1 MARLTLDSGG
11 YKTTYEAKLKPELE
25 ARLKEMSTG
34 KVDEKQLEGL
44 LQDITADGKVTDDEK
59 LVAIALAD
67 ATAAGDKLK
76 VTLQSDGF
84 ETTLNVPPE
93 AAASL
98 RQTMRSALAGIAHP
112 TEAVPVAL
120 STVLNGE
127 LPPSPE
133 LRELFP
139 PPPPPAPPTP
149 AGAEVVVVSAVS
161 ADDPSQKRAQQFSKD
176 FTDTKLPALNAG
188 DTVSLDYDIW
198 HPDENQLEK
207 NLRTLEY
214 LHRLGVPLELTFK
227 DGTLSGAAIE
237 KVEAGLRWPQVTA
250 VMEATGNEQSL
261 GMEQLKSVRVLGDVP
276 AVDLNAL
283 PAPKPMPKLTPAL
296 VDLDAA
302 IAASGL
308 TADDVKALKAGGAKF
323 ETVYDFAK
331 QRATGDTKPSPEH
344 MVGVGLYIQK
354 DDIVKLALDQ
364 AANVVQWDVAYYEMG
379 MQPFN
384 TKLENHTQVFLE
396 MVTSRDVNVT
406 FFVPDNLMNDPN
418 GKFTKKEMHWFLENA
433 ERAKNVTFVFGAEK
447 ALDFDQYRKLA
458 MSYSDH
464 NQMWGA
470 IVNALKQGP
479 A

>member
-25 ARLKEMSTG
+25 ARLKEMSSG
-34 KVDEKQLEGL
+34 KVDAQQLEGL
-44 LQDITADGKVTDDEK
+44 LKDITADGKVTDDEK

-93 AAASL
+93 AAAGL
-98 RQTMRSALAGIAHP
+98 RATMRSTLAGIAHP

-127 LPPSPE
+127 LPPQPE

-139 PPPPPAPPTP
+139 PPPPPAAPLPE
-149 AGAEVVVVSAVS
+149 GVEVVVASATP
-161 ADDPSQKRAQQFSKD
+161 DTRAQQFSKG
-176 FTDTKLPALNAG
+176 FTDTKLPALKAG
-188 DTVSLDYDIW
+188 DTLSLDFDIW
-198 HPDENQLEK
+198 KPDEDKLEK

-227 DGTLSGAAIE
+227 DGTTSGAAIE
-237 KVEAGLRWPQVTA
+237 KVDAGLRWPEVTA
-250 VMEATGNEQSL
+250 VMEQTGNEQVL
-261 GMEQLKSVRVLGDVP
+261 QMDQLKSIKVLGDVP
-276 AVDLNAL
+276 AVDLTAL
-283 PAPKPMPKLTPAL
+283 PAPKPMPKLTPKP

-302 IAASGL
+302 IVSSGL
-308 TADDVKALKAGGAKF
+308 TADDVKALEAAGAKF

-331 QRATGDTKPSPEH
+331 QRATGDAKPSPEH

-364 AANVVQWDVAYYEMG
+364 AANVVQWDAAYYEMG

-418 GKFTKKEMHWFLENA
+418 GKFTKKEMHWFLENP
-433 ERAKNVTFVFGAEK
+433 ERAKNVTFVFGAEQ

-470 IVNALKQGP
+470 IVSALKQGP